1 MEDMVDR
8 KISENRYDMDV
19 VIPVSYMKTTGKR
32 AAFKCHKLVSRF
44 DNYYF
49 GNNARYID
57 KAQELSIYR

>member
-1 MEDMVDR
+1 MEDMVDK
-8 KISENRYDMDV
+8 KISENRYDMDI

-32 AAFKCHKLVSRF
+32 ASFKCHKLVSRF

-49 GNNARYID
+49 GNNARYVD